1 MRAKFGAK
9 LLAVVLAAG
18 LSAACTSSDSGDEDQ
33 PAQPGG
39 KVELSFWSWAPNIDK
54 TVDAWNAAN
63 PDIHVTLS
71 KQAGGGDIVTK
82 LLTSAKAGNPPDLAQ
97 VEYQAL
103 PTLVSNDVLADI
115 AKDAEPAKA
124 KFAEG
129 VWQQVTLGTESVY
142 AIPQDSGR

>member
-18 LSAACTSSDSGDEDQ
+18 LSTACTSDSGDTDQ
-33 PAQPGG
+33 TAQPGG
-39 KVELSFWSWAPNIDK
+39 KVDLSFWSWAPNIDK

-82 LLTSAKAGNPPDLAQ
+82 MLTAAKAGNPPDLAQ
-97 VEYQAL
+97 VEYQSL

-115 AKDAEPAKA
+115 ARRRRRSRTSSPRASGSRSPSAPTRCTRSRRTPA
-124 KFAEG
+124 
-129 VWQQVTLGTESVY
+129 
-142 AIPQDSGR
+142 R